1 MANYLV
7 LLKYPGS
14 IPFPADVEKAR
25 AEAQQMLLPHIMHDE
40 FELMRI
46 EPWFASQ
53 EASAGYKTAEQCVV
67 LEVKMSLTD
76 AQLLSPD
83 KILQKIKA
91 RLQRG
96 HFCNERIV
104 AAQDHGRAYT
114 IITLSELSRHQ
125 RYTVTFHYQDR
136 LETLNSNSEDDA
148 IVKEIQMLMQCGEM
162 ALGDYMPARSA
173 ETEKDCRGHEVGCS
187 ETIVEMNVMINE
199 FNIDF
204 QDSDSI
210 YYYVLGELDSCGC
223 QLGYK
228 YDCSMD
234 NMTATHIGINVHCS
248 YQALEIDDYEDL
260 LQQL

>member
-14 IPFPADVEKAR
+14 IPFPADREKAR
-25 AEAQQMLLPHIMHDE
+25 AETQQLLLPHVMHNE

-46 EPWFASQ
+46 EPWSASQ
-53 EASAGYKTAEQCVV
+53 QPSAAYKTGERCVV
-67 LEVKMSLTD
+67 LEIKMSLTE
-76 AQLLSPD
+76 AQLQSPD
-83 KILQKIKA
+83 KILGKIKA

-96 HFCNERIV
+96 HFCNERITT
-104 AAQDHGRAYT
+104 AQDHGREYS
-114 IITLSELSRHQ
+114 IITLSELNRHQ
-125 RYTVTFHYQDR
+125 RYVVSFHYQGA
-136 LETLNSNSEDDA
+136 LETRNGSSDDDA

-162 ALGDYMPARSA
+162 ALGDYMPARS
-173 ETEKDCRGHEVGCS
+173 EGIDKDCRGHEVDRS
-187 ETIVEMNVMINE
+187 ETIVEVNVMINE

-223 QLGYK
+223 KLAYS
-228 YDCSMD
+228 YECSGEHK
-234 NMTATHIGINVHCS
+234 TATHIGLNVYCS